1 MNEKNAITI
10 LSDALLEMTNRAI
23 ESERQAAAEKQ
34 RADDWYS
41 YYQSKAKEVDDLKA
55 QLDIARLEKNK
66 YEAITNGLKE
76 KLGEAGKDDTSN
88 E

>member
-10 LSDALLEMTNRAI
+10 LSDALLDMTNRAI

-55 QLDIARLEKNK
+55 QLDIARLERNK
-66 YEAITNGLKE
+66 QEAIANGLKS
-76 KLGEAGKDDTSN
+76 KLGEAGKDGAAN

>member
-1 MNEKNAITI
+1 MNEKNAVTI
-10 LSDALLEMTNRAI
+10 LSDALLAMTNRAI
-23 ESERQAAAEKQ
+23 EAEGQAAAEKQ

-41 YYQSKAKEVDDLKA
+41 YYQNKVKETDDMKA

-66 YEAITNGLKE
+66 QEAIANGLRS
-76 KLGEAGKDDTSN
+76 KLGEAGKDGTAN